1 MNEISGAGKSSGA
14 GKAGEA
20 GEGDTWRQV
29 LLELAEASAW
39 LMEAKRRQQAA
50 TAGFHAAVKK
60 LEAKLGR
67 P

>member
-1 MNEISGAGKSSGA
+1 MNETSGATQA
-14 GKAGEA
+14 GGAGEA
-20 GEGDTWRQV
+20 DTWRQV